1 MSPFET
7 LRLRKPQAA
16 SASPLFAEV
25 NEAAD
30 GCAHHDPTYC

>member
-16 SASPLFAEV
+16 SPLFAEM

-30 GCAHHDPTYC
+30 GCAHYGPTYC